1 MQLVRNT
8 FIYFYLF
15 KTCHLPAFKRSGTTN
30 RLRCGAKELLGV
42 RQNTHH
48 PKEGGRHGRQQA
60 LSRKRPEGG
69 ERAREPGYLMV

>member
-48 PKEGGRHGRQQA
+48 PKEGGAAWEAASAQQEKA
-60 LSRKRPEGG
+60 RRGG
-69 ERAREPGYLMV
+69 KGT